1 MKAKTSIL
9 ILFLTQI
16 SIAQVPDWYTSHT
29 AVKYPV
35 NDFIIGVGSASGEK
49 GIEMAKKAALADIV
63 SQMRVQVQSEMK
75 TVNQSFQM
83 NSDEQIYSDFK
94 EQTHTVVTDEITG
107 AEIAETAVDQA
118 TQTAYALAVLNRDT
132 YCQSVGSELTSG
144 WKQASDLRSTAKDYL
159 AKGRLVEAIQ
169 SVQQVRQ
176 VIAPLV
182 AKQVLYNAVAKS
194 PFQSDFTFYP
204 DVLQQ
209 DIRSFLSEVRI
220 EKAGGDKQQGKI
232 GNNFPQSLLVAVSLM
247 NGTQTV
253 PCVGVSVEFVYDER
267 NSLGQGITDANGY
280 AAINAA
286 IRPMSGDGIRARL
299 LVPGLGREFD
309 KNITASSVNF
319 TWTAL
324 PSDKKFTLTIN
335 AKSPKIA
342 TVMQSKFSTA
352 ITKAGYGV
360 VPVADYALTIDVQYG
375 APGKVTGFSGTVFT
389 VTLNVTATLTETKS
403 NTMRGSTIFTAQGVG
418 TSESEAVEKAAAN
431 LQLGEKEFGDLL
443 QK

>member
-1 MKAKTSIL
+1 
-9 ILFLTQI
+9 
-16 SIAQVPDWYTSHT
+16 
-29 AVKYPV
+29 
-35 NDFIIGVGSASGEK
+35 
-49 GIEMAKKAALADIV
+49 
-63 SQMRVQVQSEMK
+63 
-75 TVNQSFQM
+75 
-83 NSDEQIYSDFK
+83 
-94 EQTHTVVTDEITG
+94 
-107 AEIAETAVDQA
+107 
-118 TQTAYALAVLNRDT
+118 
-132 YCQSVGSELTSG
+132 
-144 WKQASDLRSTAKDYL
+144 
-159 AKGRLVEAIQ
+159 
-169 SVQQVRQ
+169 
-176 VIAPLV
+176 
-182 AKQVLYNAVAKS
+182 
-194 PFQSDFTFYP
+194 
-204 DVLQQ
+204 
-209 DIRSFLSEVRI
+209 
-220 EKAGGDKQQGKI
+220 
-232 GNNFPQSLLVAVSLM
+232 
-247 NGTQTV
+247 
-253 PCVGVSVEFVYDER
+253 
-267 NSLGQGITDANGY
+267 
-280 AAINAA
+280 
-286 IRPMSGDGIRARL
+286 MSGDGIRARL